1 MEGRNLKKKTSL
13 IIAITIVIGVI
24 GILLLTFFRHK
35 DMEIDDIIWTSYISD
50 ENGIISGGKI
60 YVYKDGQRECIANI
74 ALSNVSMG
82 EEQLLVGVQNLYP
95 NAEGFKGIITYNI
108 SQKEVNEILSCDR
121 IYDFLG
127 DSHLDFCGNVQMT
140 GDGKLFYFVCG
151 GKMILYDVE
160 KDELE
165 VLFET
170 SCYQYMLNES
180 ETYIY
185 YSENKTLFRY
195 NILDREND
203 ILIDEVN
210 NFSVSKDE
218 NIIIYENRKEQGLFL
233 YQIDSGKNEKLVD
246 LNYVDSQISI
256 SEDNCYLL
264 YTDYTESSILTNRK
278 VEICVFDL
286 KSGSMSIIYKG
297 NYSDNIR
304 SVLWYL

>member
-1 MEGRNLKKKTSL
+1 MMKKKISL

-24 GILLLTFFRHK
+24 GLLTLTFFRHK
-35 DMEIDDIIWTSYISD
+35 DMVIDDIIWTSYICD
-50 ENGIISGGKI
+50 ENGIVNGGKI
-60 YVYKDGQRECIANI
+60 YAYKDGQRESIANI

-127 DSHLDFCGNVQMT
+127 DSDLEFRGNVQMT
-140 GDGKLFYFVCG
+140 GDGKFYYFVCG

-165 VLFET
+165 ILFKT
-170 SCYQYMLNES
+170 SSYQYMLNES
-180 ETYIY
+180 DTCIY
-185 YSENKTLFRY
+185 YSEDKTLLRY
-195 NILDREND
+195 NLIDREEDIIIND
-203 ILIDEVN
+203 VN
-210 NFSVSKDE
+210 NFSVSNDE
-218 NIIIYENRKEQGLFL
+218 NIIIYENRKEQGVFL

-246 LNYVDSQISI
+246 LNYVDSQLSI
-256 SEDNCYLL
+256 SKDNCYLL
-264 YTDYTESSILTNRK
+264 YTDYTESSIPTNRE
-278 VEICVFDL
+278 VEICVLDL
-286 KSGSMSIIYKG
+286 KSGRRSIIYKG

-304 SVLWYL
+304 SVLWYW